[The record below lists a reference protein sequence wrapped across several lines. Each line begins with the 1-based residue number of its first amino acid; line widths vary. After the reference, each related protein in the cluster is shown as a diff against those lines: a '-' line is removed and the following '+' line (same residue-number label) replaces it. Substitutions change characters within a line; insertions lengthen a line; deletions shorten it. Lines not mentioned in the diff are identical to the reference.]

1 MKEGFAVSDQ
11 IKVTF
16 AQVQATQEHTQ
27 STVASMNNSL
37 QDLKAYLAPM
47 VATWEGQAAENYNA
61 KQAQWDQAAADLNE
75 VLAAIGRALGSANEG
90 FQTTESQNASRFS

>member
-1 MKEGFAVSDQ
+1 MGEGFAVSDQ

-27 STVASMNNSL
+27 QTVASINNSL
-37 QDLKAYLAPM
+37 QDLKSYLAPM
-47 VATWEGQAAENYNA
+47 VYTWEGQAATNYNA
-61 KQAQWDQAAADLNE
+61 KQAQCDQAANDLNE